1 MAVDFKK
8 TLKHLYVPKT
18 KPSIVNI
25 ENANYIAVR
34 GSGDPN
40 DENRFHHVIYIS
52 DVIKILPEKFK
63 TVIRHPIRKKS

>member
-1 MAVDFKK
+1 MTVDFKK

-40 DENRFHHVIYIS
+40 DDNSEY
-52 DVIKILPEKFK
+52 KGL
-63 TVIRHPIRKKS
+63 TQKS

>member
-25 ENANYIAVR
+25 ENANYTQWFI
-34 GSGDPN
+34 D
-40 DENRFHHVIYIS
+40 I
-52 DVIKILPEKFK
+52 
-63 TVIRHPIRKKS
+63 

>member
-8 TLKHLYVPKT
+8 TLKHLYAPKT

-34 GSGDPN
+34 GVGTRMMIIAS
-40 DENRFHHVIYIS
+40 
-52 DVIKILPEKFK
+52 
-63 TVIRHPIRKKS
+63 IRG